1 MKKHLLLLMMALLPM
16 AACAYDAYI
25 DGIYYN
31 FDSGTKTATVTYKA
45 MYQSDY
51 SGKIVIPDVV
61 TYNDVTYS
69 VISIDE
75 YAFYGNA
82 NLESVII
89 SNSVKSI
96 GKYAFD
102 NCTNLS
108 SVIFGNNVVSIGD
121 RAFSRCINLKSVNI
135 PECVT
140 HIGVYAFAET
150 EWYNNL
156 DDGMIYI
163 NNIAFQYKG
172 DMPENTNV
180 TIKEGTVS
188 ISTYAF
194 SECKNLT
201 SVDIPNSVTNIG
213 DGAFS
218 GCSGLTSIEISNGV
232 TTIGEKAFYGCSGL
246 TSVTIPNSVNSVGH
260 FAFMNCLN
268 LTSIYI
274 SDLATWC
281 NNEFMY
287 GYMYAY
293 HLYLNGEEVKDLVI
307 PDNVTKIVDGAF
319 QGCVSLASLT
329 IPGNVKSIGYGAF
342 EKCTG
347 LTSVD
352 ISEGLTSIGFVAFSK
367 CSSLASVTIPNSVT
381 EFGNGAFSG
390 CENLRSLTLHT
401 SKVANWFAGH
411 PYIQGV
417 TLGEEVTEIANGAFA
432 DCSSLKSVTLSD
444 NITKIGE
451 SAFETLATLLTKR
464 GSKTLLTL
472 WNAGYTEPKDVNT
485 SEILAPTSL
494 LFTSS
499 TQCTA
504 QFHVNNIYQEYETTY
519 DGFSLQGEDIEITG
533 LKPDSTNIVLLKI
546 MLDDLTYETSKRYT
560 SESLNL
566 CTTND
571 TTATSFVII
580 GEYDKGDAEVIAE
593 RMEFDDNTLQGNEIS
608 AEGLEP
614 STDYEITYVAT
625 VRYGENGEFE
635 EEYRYVTAVRTDDLV
650 FNTLPP
656 KVVSKGEV
664 VVAAE
669 SNLPNDELK
678 VGFEWRRND
687 APEELESKSCEA
699 FLYNGTTEGILH
711 YLTSFSY
718 WRYRPYYESA
728 SGKRFYGGWGIV
740 EADDDSYFE
749 PTVHT
754 YANIEVTD
762 NTAQVNGY
770 ALNGT
775 DEVLMLG
782 FMYWMTYN
790 GGGGIHNKAVAIP
803 TDAKTVELDN
813 KQQRMKATLTDL
825 DYDSEYSCVAFVTTT
840 DGKTFYGE
848 EQKFSTGEAPAA
860 IGTVES
866 NNEPVIEV
874 ARYNLNGQLISSPQ
888 KGVNIIRYSDG
899 TSKKIYLR

>member
-352 ISEGLTSIGFVAFSK
+352 ISSSPIMLRSVVAERFSIAFIGFS
-367 CSSLASVTIPNSVT
+367 T
-381 EFGNGAFSG
+381 
-390 CENLRSLTLHT
+390 
-401 SKVANWFAGH
+401 
-411 PYIQGV
+411 PYV
-417 TLGEEVTEIANGAFA
+417 
-432 DCSSLKSVTLSD
+432 
-444 NITKIGE
+444 
-451 SAFETLATLLTKR
+451 
-464 GSKTLLTL
+464 
-472 WNAGYTEPKDVNT
+472 
-485 SEILAPTSL
+485 
-494 LFTSS
+494 
-499 TQCTA
+499 
-504 QFHVNNIYQEYETTY
+504 
-519 DGFSLQGEDIEITG
+519 
-533 LKPDSTNIVLLKI
+533 
-546 MLDDLTYETSKRYT
+546 
-560 SESLNL
+560 
-566 CTTND
+566 
-571 TTATSFVII
+571 
-580 GEYDKGDAEVIAE
+580 
-593 RMEFDDNTLQGNEIS
+593 
-608 AEGLEP
+608 
-614 STDYEITYVAT
+614 
-625 VRYGENGEFE
+625 
-635 EEYRYVTAVRTDDLV
+635 
-650 FNTLPP
+650 
-656 KVVSKGEV
+656 
-664 VVAAE
+664 
-669 SNLPNDELK
+669 
-678 VGFEWRRND
+678 
-687 APEELESKSCEA
+687 
-699 FLYNGTTEGILH
+699 
-711 YLTSFSY
+711 
-718 WRYRPYYESA
+718 
-728 SGKRFYGGWGIV
+728 
-740 EADDDSYFE
+740 
-749 PTVHT
+749 
-754 YANIEVTD
+754 
-762 NTAQVNGY
+762 
-770 ALNGT
+770 
-775 DEVLMLG
+775 
-782 FMYWMTYN
+782 
-790 GGGGIHNKAVAIP
+790 
-803 TDAKTVELDN
+803 
-813 KQQRMKATLTDL
+813 
-825 DYDSEYSCVAFVTTT
+825 
-840 DGKTFYGE
+840 
-848 EQKFSTGEAPAA
+848 
-860 IGTVES
+860 
-866 NNEPVIEV
+866 
-874 ARYNLNGQLISSPQ
+874 
-888 KGVNIIRYSDG
+888 
-899 TSKKIYLR
+899 